1 MPNLTPRERAN
12 IARIVGRL
20 HVGAS
25 NRAVITLIAQ
35 KMAKTYATRMRI
47 PYSLRHEAYRVALR
61 VPARNRKL
69 LTIRR

>member
-25 NRAVITLIAQ
+25 NRTVITFVARKL
-35 KMAKTYATRMRI
+35 AKTYATRIKI
-47 PYSLRHEAYRVALR
+47 PFSLRHEAYRVALR
-61 VPARNRKL
+61 VHARNRKL

>member
-1 MPNLTPRERAN
+1 MPHLTRGDRAN

-35 KMAKTYATRMRI
+35 KMAKTYATRMKISRG
-47 PYSLRHEAYRVALR
+47 LRREAYRVALR
-61 VPARNRKL
+61 VHAPNRKL
-69 LTIRR
+69 YIR